1 MASPVAHS
9 GTHIKFHIR
18 PLLKGSSI
26 KEMSSQSQSAILL
39 WSEHSDKCAQLRQM
53 MNEEQLRLFEK
64 VCVDNDQIRNMI
76 CGSDKLQIKFLPCF
90 LILDAQK
97 NLLAKFEGVDALKW
111 YSQNLQK
118 SLPPSPS
125 PPSHSRVDQILE
137 GMQQLPRSQLPES
150 QEFSGPPLA
159 GPQSRGPPNITR
171 PRGMPDIGR
180 PLRGG
185 SMLSSD
191 RGMVDEDGEISM
203 PVRGEGH
210 ENMRSSLVD
219 YGQQEDDPSGM
230 GLMTSQREDPEPR
243 MVPVGNSKN
252 PIMIEDLTPDEDE
265 PQFATPDFGDDPSGM
280 SMPRGD
286 IPIAGQPSAKST
298 NADDIV
304 NRMGKMGGRS
314 NGKQAALKESAAAM
328 AAQRDSDMEQAN
340 QRRQAKMQPQRNQ
353 GKRKAIRL
361 DE

>member
-1 MASPVAHS
+1 
-9 GTHIKFHIR
+9 
-18 PLLKGSSI
+18 
-26 KEMSSQSQSAILL
+26 MSAQSQSAILL
-39 WSEHSDKCAQLRQM
+39 WSEHSEKCAQLRQM
-53 MNEEQLRLFEK
+53 MNDEQLRLFEK

-76 CGSDKLQIKFLPCF
+76 CGSNKLQIQFLPCF

-97 NLLAKFEGVDALKW
+97 TLLAKFEGTDALKW
-111 YSQNLQK
+111 YAENLQK
-118 SLPPSPS
+118 SSPPPPSL
-125 PPSHSRVDQILE
+125 SRVDQILE
-137 GMQQLPRSQLPES
+137 GMQQLPRPES
-150 QEFSGPPLA
+150 QGFSGPPLA

-191 RGMVDEDGEISM
+191 RGMIDEDGEISM

-210 ENMRSSLVD
+210 ENMRSSLAD
-219 YGQQEDDPSGM
+219 YGQQDDDPSGM
-230 GLMTSQREDPEPR
+230 GLMPSRRDDPEPR
-243 MVPVGNSKN
+243 MVPIGKGKN
-252 PIMIEDLTPDEDE
+252 PIMVEDLTPDEDE
-265 PQFATPDFGDDPSGM
+265 PQFAVPDFGDDPSGM
-280 SMPRGD
+280 GMPRGD
-286 IPIAGQPSAKST
+286 IPIAGQPSSKST

-314 NGKQAALKESAAAM
+314 NGKQAALKEAAASM

-340 QRRQAKMQPQRNQ
+340 QRRQAKMQPQKNQ